1 MWQPPHVWDEDLV
14 PPTAGEPPRHCGRV
28 ATETRP
34 KPSGPES
41 DPPATG
47 RPSPAPFLTGEL
59 RRAIANGSHLLA
71 RKGLGRGPGSCYGA
85 LKLVPDCL
93 DARVTGHPQAHL
105 GNSAAGGGSWTGD
118 GALKPSPYQG
128 DLIASRL
135 PAPTL
140 NNLAHHRAGAGEP
153 LVLLHGVGESAV
165 GWQPIHQALSDNY
178 DVIAFD
184 LPGFGRSPDAPPR
197 GHADGG
203 GAGGCH
209 RAGAGPAWRGP
220 VPRRRVFPG
229 CPGRPRARHPG
240 PHPFGHRDRPRRA
253 GHAAGTTPPGG
264 GTADWTNPGHAARAH
279 CQATDRHRSRTVAVL
294 CHGAEPTLAVARR

>member
-1 MWQPPHVWDEDLV
+1 MTPSWWRWACAV
-14 PPTAGEPPRHCGRV
+14 PQSTLAGRPATPGLDSGAHSEHAVERGTGRTGCVATSARVGRGPGPTDSRRTSPTLWRV

-34 KPSGPES
+34 KPSGPVS

-59 RRAIANGSHLLA
+59 RRAIANGSRLLA
-71 RKGLGRGPGSCYGA
+71 RKGLGRGPGSCDGA

-105 GNSAAGGGSWTGD
+105 GNSAAGGGSCTGD
-118 GALKPSPYQG
+118 GALKPSPYRG

-165 GWQPIHQALSDNY
+165 GWQPVLQALSDDY

-184 LPGFGRSPDAPPR
+184 LPGFGHSPALPPGVTPTAAALADAIER
-197 GHADGG
+197 
-203 GAGGCH
+203 
-209 RAGAGPAWRGP
+209 RTRPAWRGP
-220 VPRRRVFPG
+220 VPRRRVLPG
-229 CPGRPRARHPG
+229 RPGRPRARHPG
-240 PHPFGHRDRPRRA
+240 PHPFGHRDRP
-253 GHAAGTTPPGG
+253 
-264 GTADWTNPGHAARAH
+264 
-279 CQATDRHRSRTVAVL
+279 
-294 CHGAEPTLAVARR
+294 